1 MSAKEPEKITVPVL
15 QRMKRDGRSIAM
27 LTAYDASM
35 AYLLD
40 SCGIDILLVGDSL
53 GMVFQGE
60 ENTLGVTLDH
70 VIYHTRAVTR
80 GARRAHVVA
89 DMPFMSYQTS
99 DEEGLRNAGR
109 LLKEGG
115 AHAVKLEGGQRHV
128 SLVGRLTEVGIPVMG
143 HIGLTPQSIHAMGGY
158 KIQGRRREQGR
169 VLLEDALALQ
179 DAGIY
184 SLVLEGVP
192 RELAQQITDALEI
205 PTIGIGAGPGCDGQ
219 VLVINDVLGLDDRF
233 APKFVKRY
241 ESLSVRV
248 RDAVSTYI
256 DEVRRGQFPTEAH
269 SFSRQSRKSDKKAAS
284 RAAASDPDVQPGAV
298 SESAAAVGAG
308 EGAGDAPE
316 AEPKWAETIPLYP
329 GVSRK

>member
-1 MSAKEPEKITVPVL
+1 MSRRKKVTVQTLLQMKAQKDKIV
-15 QRMKRDGRSIAM
+15 M
-27 LTAYDASM
+27 LTAYDFQTAVLEDRSGVDM
-35 AYLLD
+35 
-40 SCGIDILLVGDSL
+40 ILVGDSL
-53 GMVFQGE
+53 GMVVLGY
-60 ENTLGVTLDH
+60 ENTLPVTIEEIVHHLRGVS
-70 VIYHTRAVTR
+70 RAR
-80 GARRAHVVA
+80 PGAFLVG
-89 DMPFMSYQTS
+89 DLPFMTYQAS
-99 DEEGLRNAGR
+99 AQDAVRNAGR